1 MTSARFDVVA
11 IGSAIVDII
20 ARTDDDF
27 IAANG
32 MTKGTMA
39 LIDADQSKALYEK
52 LGHAVQV
59 SGGSAANTVAG
70 IASFG
75 GTPAFIGRV
84 GGDRLGDIFA
94 HEIKVAGV
102 HFHGG
107 DGARKAALPSAVC
120 LIMVTPDAQRTMN
133 TYLGAC
139 TELGPDD
146 IDGKLLADA
155 HVTYIEG
162 YQWDTPRA
170 KQAIR
175 KACKAARDAGRK
187 VALSL
192 SDPFVVDR
200 HHADLAKLIADDVDL
215 IFGNQEEVFHLFR
228 TETLDEAVAGL
239 RQTNTLAC
247 MTLGAKGALVVDGDS
262 TTAVPAAPVSQVVD
276 TTGAGDL
283 FAAGFLY
290 GFTHGRDLV
299 GCAKLGALAAAEI
312 ISHMG
317 ARPEAKLHDLANKA
331 GI

>member
-1 MTSARFDVVA
+1 MSSARFDVVG

-27 IAANG
+27 VVGVG

-39 LIDADQSKALYEK
+39 LVSAEQSKALYDR
-52 LGHAVQV
+52 LGRTVQI
-59 SGGSAANTVAG
+59 SGGSAANTMAG
-70 IASFG
+70 IASLG
-75 GTPAFIGRV
+75 GAPAFIGRV
-84 GGDRLGDIFA
+84 GDDQLGRIFS
-94 HEIKVAGV
+94 HEIKAAGV

-107 DGARKAALPSAVC
+107 DPGRNATLPSAVC
-120 LIMVTPDAQRTMN
+120 LIMVTPDAQRTMS

-146 IDGKLLADA
+146 IDARIIADA
-155 HVTYIEG
+155 HVTYVEG

-175 KACKAARDAGRK
+175 KAARAAKDARRK

-200 HHADLAKLIADDVDL
+200 HRAELFKLIADDVDL
-215 IFGNQEEVFHLFR
+215 IFGNQDEVFQLFQVG
-228 TETLDEAVAGL
+228 TLDDAVSLL

-247 MTLGAKGALVVDGDS
+247 MTMGAKGAVVVDGAA
-262 TTAVPAAPVSQVVD
+262 TTAVPAAPVAQVVD

-299 GCAKLGALAAAEI
+299 GCARLGALAAAEI

-317 ARPEAKLHDLANKA
+317 ARPETSLKELAAKANL
-331 GI
+331 